1 MWAFGKVAD
10 LRGLILY
17 ILNRPSGFPGQ
28 RWNMSNNAT
37 LNQNQPANI
46 RKALRNR
53 CLRLA
58 KYTENIK
65 KDLERDCI
73 PYWKLDVLKEDL
85 TALADDLKEFA

>member
-1 MWAFGKVAD
+1 M
-10 LRGLILY
+10 
-17 ILNRPSGFPGQ
+17 GQ
-28 RWNMSNNAT
+28 HINKRHE
-37 LNQNQPANI
+37 QPAAL

-73 PYWKLDVLKEDL
+73 PYWKLDCLAEDL
-85 TALADDLKEFA
+85 TQLADDLKEFV

>member
-1 MWAFGKVAD
+1 
-10 LRGLILY
+10 
-17 ILNRPSGFPGQ
+17 
-28 RWNMSNNAT
+28 MSNKAT

-73 PYWKLDVLKEDL
+73 PYWKLDCLAEDL
-85 TALADDLKEFA
+85 NQLADDLLVSPLFTFVEV

>member
-1 MWAFGKVAD
+1 MGNK
-10 LRGLILY
+10 
-17 ILNRPSGFPGQ
+17 
-28 RWNMSNNAT
+28 AT

-58 KYTENIK
+58 KYAGDIK
-65 KDLERDCI
+65 KDLERDCT

-85 TALADDLKEFA
+85 TQLADDLKEFA

>member
-1 MWAFGKVAD
+1 
-10 LRGLILY
+10 
-17 ILNRPSGFPGQ
+17 
-28 RWNMSNNAT
+28 MSNKAT

-58 KYTENIK
+58 KYTEHIK
-65 KDLERDCI
+65 ADIERDCI

-85 TALADDLKEFA
+85 TELADDLLVSPLFTFVEE

>member
-1 MWAFGKVAD
+1 MAGD
-10 LRGLILY
+10 SL
-17 ILNRPSGFPGQ
+17 
-28 RWNMSNNAT
+28 SNNAT

-73 PYWKLDVLKEDL
+73 PYWKLDILRDDL
-85 TALADDLKEFA
+85 NDLADDLKEFL

>member
-1 MWAFGKVAD
+1 
-10 LRGLILY
+10 
-17 ILNRPSGFPGQ
+17 
-28 RWNMSNNAT
+28 MSNKAT

-53 CLRLA
+53 CIRLA

-73 PYWKLDVLKEDL
+73 PYWKLDELAEGLMD
-85 TALADDLKEFA
+85 LADDLEEFL

>member
-1 MWAFGKVAD
+1 LWVLGRLAV
-10 LRGLILY
+10 RPGLILY
-17 ILNRPSGFPGQ
+17 ILNRVGYWEGMG
-28 RWNMSNNAT
+28 NKAT

-73 PYWKLDVLKEDL
+73 PYWKLDVLREDL